1 MPKHTLDRTDLRIL
15 EELQAN
21 ARLTNVELAERVNL
35 TPSPCLARVRALE
48 AAGIIDRYTAEIV
61 PEKLGLN
68 VNVFIHVS
76 LDRQVRNAL
85 ENFEGAIRALPEVME
100 CYLMTGQSDYLL
112 RVLVT
117 DTTALERLIVDQL
130 AKIDGVANIQSSL
143 ALKVVKSRSRLPAAR
158 LQAGQPTRSGSFR

>member
-1 MPKHTLDRTDLRIL
+1 MSKQHLDRTDLRIL
-15 EELQAN
+15 EALQDN

-48 AAGIIDRYTAEIV
+48 ASGIIDRYTAEIA

-85 ENFEGAIRALPEVME
+85 ENFEGAARALPEVME

-112 RVLVT
+112 RVLVA
-117 DTTALERLIVDQL
+117 DAQALERLIVDQL
-130 AKIDGVANIQSSL
+130 AKIEGVANIQSSL
-143 ALKVVKSRSRLPAAR
+143 ALKVVKSHSRLPVVR
-158 LQAGQPTRSGSFR
+158 TT